1 MDPPNDAEE
10 KLEER
15 KKKVLSNLKFNK
27 NWLIYVALI
36 IILISAFYIRTLF
49 INNLKDPT
57 TGDYVSM
64 ELDSEIWLKYAKII
78 AEQGKLPEKDMMR
91 FYPDGL
97 DLTTYPTFPSY
108 FVAYLYK
115 FLKIFS
121 PNMTVALADILY
133 PAFATVITLL
143 FMFFLLRRLFDWR
156 VALLSILITNVS
168 TAFLFRSIS
177 SDHDILGMMFLM
189 MTFYFIVVGWQSKST
204 NKALFFGFLAS
215 ITTALGKWTAGIIL
229 FAFLVTGFFILL
241 EIFLN
246 KFDKR
251 DYYVLIGWLVP
262 FSIYALMF
270 PKLGG
275 LNSYLTS
282 VTTNAAYLALLTAT
296 IDYFLFKKN
305 VFKIKDKLADKFP
318 EGAVSFVAAVFLGI
332 LYRIV
337 QQGLGFFKWVI
348 DEISGMLFIGLGGS
362 RWALTVAE
370 SRKSYVADWFSNFG
384 SLYVYLFIIGSMI
397 LFYHAFKN
405 IAKAKRFLGL
415 YIIFIIPY
423 IFSRYSEGHKVLNGV
438 SPTAKFLLIGSL
450 VVFIFTSIFFYF
462 RFFYK
467 NKEYYNQLTKIDKKY
482 FFMLI
487 WFLGGIIASTS
498 AIRLLFEFVPVTAIL
513 VAYFGVAV
521 YDYINKIKNLYIKI
535 ALIVVLALI
544 FFNPFATAQGIVVK
558 NYNSS
563 KNQAKYIG
571 PGYNARWMQAGEWT
585 RENTP
590 KDAVFAH
597 WWDYGYWVQRGFER
611 ATLTDGGNLGGYALN
626 YNMGRHV
633 LTGRNETEALEFLKA
648 KGANYLLIISDEIGK
663 YTAFSLIGSDITFD
677 RYSWINPFSLD
688 LSQTQET
695 RNQTLYAYIGG
706 SQLDENLILGD
717 LVIPAG
723 SAGVGGF
730 LVPLEQRNDTIE
742 VGQPVALIV
751 YAGKQY
757 NLPINCVFL
766 SAYNKKIEFRDGYD
780 ACLEIIPR
788 VDGDKMNSIGG
799 ALYLSRKVKNTMF
812 TKLYLFNE
820 ESMYFKLVY
829 SDKNNVPLMI
839 FNGQLVGP
847 LNIWQISYPDNLNIP
862 EHYYTNTLEDPRV
875 VEVRR

>member
-1 MDPPNDAEE
+1 MEESTNAED

-15 KKKVLSNLKFNK
+15 KKRVLSKIKFNK
-27 NWLIYVALI
+27 NWLIYGALI
-36 IILISAFYIRTLF
+36 IILIISFNLRTLHVK
-49 INNLKDPT
+49 NLKDST
-57 TGDYVSM
+57 TGDYVSL

-78 AEQGKLPEKDMMR
+78 AKEGKLPQKDMMR

-115 FLKIFS
+115 FLRIFF

-133 PAFATVITLL
+133 PAFATVVTLL

-156 VALLSILITNVS
+156 VALLSILITSVS

-177 SDHDILGMMFLM
+177 SDHDILGMMLLM
-189 MTFYFIVVGWQSKST
+189 MTFYFIVVGWQSKT
-204 NKALFFGFLAS
+204 TKKALLFGLLAS

-229 FAFLVTGFFILL
+229 FAFLVIGFFTLL
-241 EIFLN
+241 EIFLS
-246 KFDKR
+246 KFEKI
-251 DYYVLIGWLVP
+251 DYFVLLGWLVP
-262 FSIYALMF
+262 FLIYALIF

-275 LNSYLTS
+275 VNSYFTS
-282 VTTNAAYLALLTAT
+282 VTTGIAYLALLTAT
-296 IDYFLFKKN
+296 VYFLVFKKDL
-305 VFKIKDKLADKFP
+305 FKIKEKMQDKLP
-318 EGAVSFVAAVFLGI
+318 EGVFSFLVALFLGI

-337 QQGLGFFKWVI
+337 QQGFDFFKWVI

-370 SRKSYVADWFSNFG
+370 SRKSYVVDWFGNFG
-384 SLYVYLFIIGSMI
+384 SWYVYLFILGSII

-405 IAKAKRFLGL
+405 IPKAKGFAGL
-415 YIIFIIPY
+415 YVLFIVPY
-423 IFSRYSEGHKVLNGV
+423 VFSRYSEGHKLLNGV
-438 SPTAKFLLIGSL
+438 SPVSKFLLIGSIAL
-450 VVFIFTSIFFYF
+450 FIFSLAFFYL
-462 RFFYK
+462 RIFYK
-467 NKEYYNQLTKIDKKY
+467 NKEHYKQIARIDKKY
-482 FFMLI
+482 SFVLI
-487 WFLGGIIASTS
+487 WFFAGVIASTS
-498 AIRLLFEFVPVTAIL
+498 AIRLLFEFVPVTAVL
-513 VAYFGVAV
+513 VAYFGVAI
-521 YDYINKIKNLYIKI
+521 YDYISRVKNLYFRI

-544 FFNPFATAQGIVVK
+544 FFNPIASAQGIIVK
-558 NYNSS
+558 NYNTT
-563 KNQAKYIG
+563 KNQAKFLG
-571 PGYNARWMQAGEWT
+571 PGYNVRWMQAGKWT

-648 KGANYLLIISDEIGK
+648 KGANYFLIISDEIGK
-663 YTAFSLIGSDITFD
+663 YTAFSLIGSDTTFD

-695 RNQTLYAYIGG
+695 RNQTLYAYVGG
-706 SQLDENLILGD
+706 TQLDENLIMGD

-723 SAGVGGF
+723 SAGIGGF
-730 LVPLEQRNDTIE
+730 LVPLEQRNDTVE

-766 SAYNKKIEFRDGYD
+766 SAFNKKVEFNNGYD
-780 ACLEIIPR
+780 ACLQIIPR

-820 ESMYFKLVY
+820 ESKYFKLAY